1 MREVSIIGV
10 GQTPVGE
17 HWDTSLRMLG
27 TDAARAAL
35 DDAGIGEVDA
45 LYVGNAYG
53 AAISSQSQIAPM
65 IADYA
70 GLNGIEALT
79 IEAAEASGGA
89 ALRMGY
95 LAVASGAVET
105 AMVLGV
111 EKSTDMIGTA
121 RTLARSVSLDADYEA
136 IHGATLPAL
145 AALLMRRYMD
155 EFGVDLSAFEPFSI
169 NAHANGGKNANAMF
183 RNRVKPGAF
192 AKAPMIA
199 DPVSL
204 FDSAPDADGAAA
216 LILTSSERAAD
227 LVPQP
232 IRITGSGAASDT
244 LALHERDDLF
254 ALKAIQLSTRK
265 ALAQA
270 QVERS
275 AVSLFELHDA
285 FTILSVLTLEAAGFA
300 ERGDRLETY
309 RSDRLGGQPP
319 DQHLRRTQESRQ
331 SGWRNRRLS
340 SAGSRA
346 ATARHSGRESS
357 RQRASRPD
365 SERRRAGQHGNHPRF
380 ASLNTPF
387 IIPTGRAER
396 CALFDSR
403 LLRSTCLH
411 RRKTAILERL

>member
-1 MREVSIIGV
+1 MRSVSIIGV

-35 DDAGIGEVDA
+35 DDAGISEVDA

-53 AAISSQSQIAPM
+53 AAISSQSQIAPL

-70 GLNGIEALT
+70 GLNGVEALT
-79 IEAAEASGGA
+79 VEAAEASGGA

-95 LAVASGAVET
+95 LAVASGAVDT
-105 AMVLGV
+105 VMVLGV

-145 AALLMRRYMD
+145 AALLMRRYME
-155 EFGVDLSAFEPFSI
+155 EFGVDLSAFEGFSI
-169 NAHANGGKNANAMF
+169 NAHANGSKNANAMF
-183 RNRVKPGAF
+183 RNRIKPGAF
-192 AKAPMIA
+192 ARAPMIA

-216 LILTSSERAAD
+216 VILTSAERAAD

-232 IRITGSGAASDT
+232 IRITGSAAASDT
-244 LALHERDDLF
+244 LALHDRDDLF

-270 QVERS
+270 QVERE
-275 AVSLFELHDA
+275 AVSLFELSDA
-285 FTILSVLTLEAAGFA
+285 FTILSVLTLEAAGFG
-300 ERGDRLETY
+300 ERGAGWKLADQIGLEGRLPISTFGGLKSRGNPVGATGVYQALEAVLQL
-309 RSDRLGGQPP
+309 RGAADANQVAGAQVALIQSVGGLG
-319 DQHLRRTQESRQ
+319 S
-331 SGWRNRRLS
+331 
-340 SAGSRA
+340 
-346 ATARHSGRESS
+346 
-357 RQRASRPD
+357 
-365 SERRRAGQHGNHPRF
+365 
-380 ASLNTPF
+380 
-387 IIPTGRAER
+387 
-396 CALFDSR
+396 
-403 LLRSTCLH
+403 
-411 RRKTAILERL
+411 TAITHVLQV